1 MIEFSRHQLNNG
13 LTIIVHEDHSTPMAA
28 LNVLYKVGSKNESPN
43 KTGFAHLFEH
53 LMFGGSSNVPNFD
66 EPLQYAGG
74 ESNAFTNNDITNFYD
89 ILPANNLE
97 TAFWL
102 ESDRMMNLNFSKKSL
117 NVQRKVVIEEFKET
131 CLNQPYG
138 DVWHTLMEM
147 AYKKHPYRWPVIG
160 SKIKHI
166 KDAKLEDVRS
176 FFYKHYRPNNAVLVV
191 AGAVKTEDVLELA
204 EKWFGEIESGEIAPV
219 NIPTEPPQEAPIVV
233 HAKKKVP
240 LDSLY
245 LAFHMPGRDHEDYY
259 KIDLLS
265 DVLCNGS
272 SSRLF
277 RRLKKEQQLFSEID
291 CYITGNVDPGL
302 FIIEGKPSP
311 NTTLAEAEAAI
322 WEQID
327 LLIKE
332 QIPTKELQKIKN
344 KVESSLIFSE
354 STILNKAINLAFF
367 ELLGDAE
374 IINKEPSYYQE
385 ITCEDIQSQA
395 KKILTKDNC
404 SVLWYEKID

>member
-1 MIEFSRHQLNNG
+1 MIEFSRHTLNNG

-28 LNVLYKVGSKNESPN
+28 LNILYKVGSKNESPK

-102 ESDRMMNLNFSKKSL
+102 ESDRMLNLNFSKKSL
-117 NVQRKVVIEEFKET
+117 DVQRKVVVEEFKET

-138 DVWHTLMEM
+138 DVWHTLMKM
-147 AYKKHPYRWPVIG
+147 AYTKHPYRWPVIG

-176 FFYKHYRPNNAVLVV
+176 FFYKYYRPNNAVLVV
-191 AGAVKTEDVLELA
+191 AGAVKTKEVVALA
-204 EKWFGEIESGEIAPV
+204 EKWFGEIESGEIAPA
-219 NIPTEPPQEAPIVV
+219 NIPEEPPQEKPIVF
-233 HAKKKVP
+233 HTKKKVP

-245 LAFHMPGRDHEDYY
+245 MAFHMPGRGHEDYY

-302 FIIEGKPSP
+302 LIIEGKPTP
-311 NTTLAEAEAAI
+311 NVSLADAEAAV
-322 WEQID
+322 WEQIN
-327 LLIKE
+327 LLIEE
-332 QIPTKELQKIKN
+332 QIPSKELQKIKN

-374 IINKEPSYYQE
+374 IINKEPDYYQQ
-385 ITCEDIQSQA
+385 ITCEDIQNQA
-395 KKILTKDNC
+395 KSILSKDNC
-404 SVLWYEKID
+404 SVLWYEKTA